1 MNFKEYHG
9 YKVYDNGVI
18 ISKRLGKPLKLSHNK
33 DGYLHFTMCIDE
45 KRTTKLVHRLV
56 AELFLPNFY
65 GKRTVD
71 HIDRNRTNNSLYNL
85 RWATQSEQCHNTK
98 IPSSNISGV
107 KGVSYYKRNDTWNAN
122 ITINGTRLSK
132 YFKTKE
138 LAIIQR
144 KEWELDLFSK
154 YKV

>member
-85 RWATQSEQCHNTK
+85 RWATYSEQGHNRNIRCT
-98 IPSSNISGV
+98 NISGV
-107 KGVSYYKRNDTWNAN
+107 TGVHYHKCDDNWYAR
-122 ITINGTRLSK
+122 IGINGKKTQK
-132 YFKTKE
+132 IFKTKE
-138 LAIIQR
+138 QAIIQR
-144 KEWELDLFSK
+144 KEWELEFIS
-154 YKV
+154 